1 MGAIK
6 SLSLSSRT
14 KKMRASVILLLSCT
28 IMACDNTQK
37 PSLSQNL
44 QEALIIGSAE
54 SPDPVLLK
62 VEELEKS
69 GIAKDV
75 VVMESF
81 PVQIHLKAPK
91 HIIDE
96 LNEIPRVQG
105 SLY

>member
-1 MGAIK
+1 MGAIE
-6 SLSLSSRT
+6 SLSLSSRA
-14 KKMRASVILLLSCT
+14 KKMRAPVILLLSC
-28 IMACDNTQK
+28 IIIACDNTQK

-44 QEALIIGSAE
+44 QETLIIGSAE

-69 GIAKDV
+69 GIVKDV
-75 VVMESF
+75 VIMESF

-91 HIIDE
+91 YIIDE

-105 SLY
+105 GLY